1 MVLVKVGLG
10 VKVRWTR
17 AKQRQKWVKMTQGVV
32 RVKVDLLWLGK
43 QAALLKVDAGE
54 GKGWPWA

>member
-43 QAALLKVDAGE
+43 QAALLKVDAGK

>member
-1 MVLVKVGLG
+1 MGLG

-17 AKQRQKWVKMTQGVV
+17 AKQRQKWVKMTQGGV

-43 QAALLKVDAGE
+43 QAALLKVDAGK

>member
-1 MVLVKVGLG
+1 MVLVKVDLG

-17 AKQRQKWVKMTQGVV
+17 AKQRQKWVKMTQGGV

-43 QAALLKVDAGE
+43 QAASLKVDAGE